1 MNRKQRRVY
10 KSMNKDKISE
20 AQGRLDSFKAQ
31 VTVRNWRRFV
41 FMTTPSK
48 SGIGFF
54 GVKEYD
60 NYTEYFSFHWLYRA
74 YCFGKIN
81 EKTQK

>member
-1 MNRKQRRVY
+1 MNRKQRRAY
-10 KSMNKDKISE
+10 KSMNKE
-20 AQGRLDSFKAQ
+20 AQGRLEAFRSLVK
-31 VTVRNWRRFV
+31 VKNIGRFV

-48 SGIGFF
+48 SGVGFF
-54 GVKEYD
+54 GVKEY
-60 NYTEYFSFHWLYRA
+60 NGYTEYFSFHWLYRA